1 MSTTPQSPSNENPIP
16 STAPSATELNSQ
28 FQSREIHLD
37 QIDEP
42 SNPERE
48 TMDEQELAELAV
60 SIQNVGLLKPLIVE
74 PRGDRFE
81 VIAGHRRLLAC
92 RMVRYTPVPC
102 RVKVNA
108 LVDPL
113 SALVHENANVEKVNP
128 IEEARFYHRVLVELA
143 HEDVNVL
150 AEMVKRRR
158 DYLEGRLNLLKGH
171 PRVIEALEQRKISI
185 AVATA
190 LNKEH
195 EEGRLMVY
203 LDAAIN
209 QGATARQV
217 EYWLR
222 EGSALGPLPTLPDS
236 SADQAT
242 NPAAVQYNPF
252 MVCMFCGTDEFP
264 SMMELV
270 WLHKPCKGIVRRALN
285 LPDEPTAT

>member
-1 MSTTPQSPSNENPIP
+1 MSTTPQLPSNENPTT
-16 STAPSATELNSQ
+16 STVPSATELNSQ

-37 QIDEP
+37 LIDEP
-42 SNPERE
+42 TNPERE

-74 PRGDRFE
+74 PHGDRFE

-102 RVKVNA
+102 RVKINA
-108 LVDPL
+108 LVDSL
-113 SALVHENANVEKVNP
+113 SALVHENANVEKVNA
-128 IEEARFYHRVLVELA
+128 IEEARFYQRVLTELA

-150 AEMVKRRR
+150 ADMVKRRR

-171 PRVIEALEQRKISI
+171 PRVVQALEERKISI
-185 AVATA
+185 AVANA
-190 LNKEH
+190 LNREQ
-195 EEGRLMVY
+195 EEGRLLVY

-222 EGSALGPLPTLPDS
+222 EGSAHGPLPTLPDS
-236 SADQAT
+236 AGDQAT
-242 NPAAVQYNPF
+242 NPAAVAYNPF
-252 MVCMFCGTDEFP
+252 MVCMFCNTAEFP

-285 LPDEPTAT
+285 LPEESAST